1 MTKVAV
7 VGLGN
12 ILVGDDAFGPYAVRQ
27 FDARYDVDHDVDVQD
42 LGTPGLDL
50 APHLDG
56 LDALIVVDTVSSDAP
71 PGTLRLYRKA
81 ELLAKPTPSRTNPHQ
96 PGVKETLLMLE
107 LEGEAP
113 AEVLLVG
120 VVPERM
126 ETGVGLSDAL
136 RNAVPRALEQV
147 AEELARLGH
156 PAAPREVARDPDIW
170 WERPRRASAGR
181 A

>member
-12 ILVGDDAFGPYAVRQ
+12 ILVGDDAFGPYVVRQ
-27 FDARYDVDHDVDVQD
+27 FGAQYDVDDGVQVLD

-56 LDALIVVDTVSSDAP
+56 LDALIVVDTVSADAQ
-71 PGTLRLYRKA
+71 PGTIRVYTKD

-107 LEGEAP
+107 LEGEGP
-113 AEVLLVG
+113 GEVLLIG
-120 VVPERM
+120 AVPQRV
-126 ETGVGLSDAL
+126 ETGVGLTEAL
-136 RNAVPRALEQV
+136 RDAVPDAMERV

-156 PAAPREVARDPDIW
+156 PATRRKVARDPDIW
-170 WERPRRASAGR
+170 WERPRRVANA
-181 A
+181 

>member
-1 MTKVAV
+1 M

-27 FDARYDVDHDVDVQD
+27 FGARYDVDDDVQVLD

-56 LDALIVVDTVSSDAP
+56 LDALIVVDTVSVDAP
-71 PGTLRLYRKA
+71 PGTIRTYTKDQ
-81 ELLAKPTPSRTNPHQ
+81 LLAKPTPSRTNPHQ

-113 AEVLLVG
+113 DEVLLVG
-120 VVPERM
+120 VVPGKV
-126 ETGVGLSDAL
+126 ETGVGMTHAL
-136 RNAVPRALEQV
+136 RDAVAPALERV
-147 AEELARLGH
+147 AAELERLGH
-156 PAAPREVARDPDIW
+156 PAVRREVPRDPDIW
-170 WERPRRASAGR
+170 WERPRRANAGT
-181 A
+181 

>member
-1 MTKVAV
+1 MTRVAV

-27 FDARYDVDHDVDVQD
+27 FDARYDVDDEVQVLD

-56 LDALIVVDTVSSDAP
+56 LDALIVVDTVSSNGP
-71 PGTLRLYRKA
+71 PGAIKTYTKDD
-81 ELLAKPTPSRTNPHQ
+81 LLAKPTPSRTNPHQ

-113 AEVLLVG
+113 GEVLLIG
-120 VVPERM
+120 VVPGKV
-126 ETGVGLSDAL
+126 ETGVGMTAAL
-136 RNAVPRALEQV
+136 RDAVDAVLERV
-147 AEELARLGH
+147 AAELERLGH
-156 PAAPREVARDPDIW
+156 PAARREVARDPDIW
-170 WERPRRASAGR
+170 WERPRRANVGT
-181 A
+181 

>member
-27 FDARYDVDHDVDVQD
+27 FGALYDVDDEVRVLD

-56 LDALIVVDTVSSDAP
+56 LDALIVVDTVSADAP
-71 PGTLRLYRKA
+71 PGAVRLYTKD

-107 LEGEAP
+107 LEGQAP
-113 AEVLLVG
+113 GEVLLVG
-120 VVPERM
+120 AVPERV
-126 ETGVGLSDAL
+126 ETGVGLTEAL
-136 RNAVPRALEQV
+136 RDAVPEALDRV
-147 AEELARLGH
+147 ADELDRLGH
-156 PAAPREVARDPDIW
+156 PAVRRRIAGDPDIW
-170 WERPRRASAGR
+170 WERPRRVANA
-181 A
+181 

>member
-1 MTKVAV
+1 MSRVAV

-12 ILVGDDAFGPYAVRQ
+12 ILVGDDAFGPYVVRQ
-27 FDARYDVDHDVDVQD
+27 FGARYDVGDEVRVLD

-56 LDALIVVDTVSSDAP
+56 LDALIVVDTVSADSPA
-71 PGTLRLYRKA
+71 GTLRTYRKQ
-81 ELLAKPTPSRTNPHQ
+81 ELLARPTPSRTNPHQ

-107 LEGEAP
+107 LEGAGP

-126 ETGVGLSDAL
+126 ETGVGLSQAL
-136 RNAVPRALEQV
+136 RDAVPDAMARV
-147 AEELARLGH
+147 AHELARLGH
-156 PAAPREVARDPDIW
+156 PATRREVARDPDIW
-170 WERPRRASAGR
+170 WERPRRVANA
-181 A
+181 